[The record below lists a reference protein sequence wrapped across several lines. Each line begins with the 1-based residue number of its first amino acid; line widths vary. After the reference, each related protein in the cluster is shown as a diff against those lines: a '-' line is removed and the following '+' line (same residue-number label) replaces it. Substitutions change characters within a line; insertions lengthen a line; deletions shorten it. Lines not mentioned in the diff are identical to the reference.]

1 MSEIRP
7 LPPQQLRRGCDPGGF
22 AFETTADLVEVPG
35 IIGQDRVKEA
45 VRFAIG
51 IRRYGYNLFA
61 LGPAGMGKHSFV
73 RAFLE
78 RRAAEEPAPPDWCY
92 VHNFRDG
99 RRPRALRLPS
109 DRAPVLRD
117 DMERLVEELSAAI
130 PAVFEGEEYRAQRQL
145 LETRLT
151 EASAQAFAEVETRAR
166 EQGVALIRAAQGV
179 GLAPL
184 RDGEVM
190 EPDDF
195 KRLPEEEQERLRT
208 VMAEL
213 QKQIEQSAGA
223 LPNAARKHREEVRKL
238 ERRAVTQ
245 AVTQLVDEVRAH
257 FTDVPDV
264 LGYLA
269 EVERNVVEHAG
280 DFLPTPEG
288 ADAVKA
294 LLGGRGREK
303 RPFRRYEVNV
313 LVTRDEARAPVVYE
327 DHPTYANLVGRIEHI
342 SELGNLVTDFTLI
355 QEGALHR
362 ANGGYLIVEARQ
374 LLLQPM
380 AWDELKRS
388 LRSQVV
394 RVDSLARSLSLVTTA
409 SLEPEPIPLDVKVI
423 LVGERQLYYLLSALD
438 PEFCELFKVAADFEE
453 QIDRTREGE
462 DLYARLLGTFAR
474 REELRPLD
482 AGAVARAVEHAS
494 RRAGDSEKLHVHAES
509 LADLLRE
516 ADHVAGEAEA
526 DTVSASH
533 IQAAID
539 AWIRRASRIRERVQE
554 DIRRGTI
561 LIDTKGEETG
571 QVNGLSVIQLG
582 GYAFGR
588 PNRITARVR
597 LGNGSVVDIEKEVA
611 LGGPLHSKGVL
622 ILAGFLGQRF
632 ASERPLSLAAS
643 LVFEQSYSG
652 VDGDSASCAE
662 LVALL
667 SALAEVPVKQGRAI
681 TGSVNQH
688 GQVQPIGG
696 VTVGRPH
703 RRRGCPHSRLQRQTP
718 HASRGRGGGGGPG
731 PVSRLAR
738 RDRRPGGGAAHRSSR
753 RRARRGRPLR
763 GRQRQPPSRR
773 PAGRVR
779 QEGPGLREDTGPRR
793 GQQEQGRR
801 EDRDET
807 LKFQGG
813 VCDRRGDAR
822 VNG

>member
-1 MSEIRP
+1 MSDTRP
-7 LPPQQLRRGCDPGGF
+7 LSPQQLRRSCDPGGF
-22 AFETTADLVEVPG
+22 SFETTADLPDVAG
-35 IIGQDRVKEA
+35 IIGQQRVVEA

-51 IRRYGYNLFA
+51 IRRYGYNLYA
-61 LGPAGMGKHSFV
+61 LGPAGMGKHTFV

-92 VHNFRDG
+92 VHSFKDG

-109 DRAPVLRD
+109 ERAPRLRE
-117 DMERLVEELSAAI
+117 DMERLVEELRAAI
-130 PAVFEGEEYRAQRQL
+130 PAVFEGEDYRARRQA
-145 LETRLT
+145 LEARLN
-151 EASAQAFAEVETRAR
+151 EASALAFAEVEKRAQ
-166 EQGVALIRAAQGV
+166 EQGIALIRAAQGV

-184 RDGEVM
+184 RDGQVI

-195 KRLPEEEQERLRT
+195 KRLPEEEQTRLRA

-213 QKQIEQSAGA
+213 QKEIEAAAGA
-223 LPNAARKHREEVRKL
+223 LPKAARKHRDELRKL
-238 ERRAVTQ
+238 ERRVTTQ
-245 AVTQLVDEVRAH
+245 AVTQVVDDARAH
-257 FTDVPDV
+257 WTDVPEV

-269 EVERNVVEHAG
+269 EVERDVVEHAG

-288 ADAVKA
+288 SDAVKA
-294 LLGGRGREK
+294 LLGGRGRER

-313 LVTRDEARAPVVYE
+313 LVTRDGAGAPVVYE

-362 ANGGYLIVEARQ
+362 ANGGYLIVEARK
-374 LLLQPM
+374 LLQQPM

-388 LRSQVV
+388 LRSQLV
-394 RVDSLARSLSLVTTA
+394 RVDSLARAYSLVTTA
-409 SLEPEPIPLDVKVI
+409 SLEPEPIPLDVKVV

-453 QIDRTREGE
+453 QIDRTPEGE
-462 DLYARLLGTFAR
+462 ELYARLLGTFAR
-474 REELRPLD
+474 REDLRPLD
-482 AGAVARAVEHAS
+482 PGAVARAVEHAS
-494 RRAGDSEKLHVHAES
+494 RRAGDSGKLQVHAES

-516 ADHVAGEAEA
+516 ADHIAGEAEA
-526 DTVSASH
+526 ETVSAAH
-533 IQAAID
+533 IQTAID
-539 AWIRRASRIRERVQE
+539 AWIRRASRVRERVQE
-554 DIRRGTI
+554 DILRGTV
-561 LIDTKGEETG
+561 LIDTRGETVG
-571 QVNGLSVIQLG
+571 QVNGLSVLQLG

-632 ASERPLSLAAS
+632 ASGRPLSLAAS

-667 SALAEVPVKQGRAI
+667 SALADAPVRQGRAI

-696 VTVGRPH
+696 VNEKIEGFFDV
-703 RRRGCPHSRLQRQTP
+703 CQ
-718 HASRGRGGGGGPG
+718 GRGLSGGEGVLIPASNVKHLMLRADVVEAAEKGLFHIW
-731 PVSRLAR
+731 PVETVDQAVELLTGLPAGVRGDDGHFAEGSVNRRADDRLAEF
-738 RDRRPGGGAAHRSSR
+738 AKKA
-753 RRARRGRPLR
+753 RAFGKT
-763 GRQRQPPSRR
+763 PPASGNNKNEKNEEAK
-773 PAGRVR
+773 P
-779 QEGPGLREDTGPRR
+779 QT
-793 GQQEQGRR
+793 
-801 EDRDET
+801 
-807 LKFQGG
+807 
-813 VCDRRGDAR
+813 
-822 VNG
+822 

>member
-22 AFETTADLVEVPG
+22 TFETTADLPDVPG
-35 IIGQDRVKEA
+35 VIGQERVEEA

-51 IRRYGYNLFA
+51 IRRYGYNLYA
-61 LGPAGMGKHSFV
+61 LGPSGMGKHSFV

-78 RRAAEEPAPPDWCY
+78 RRAAEEAPPPDWCY
-92 VHNFRDG
+92 VHNFKDS
-99 RRPRALRLPS
+99 RRPRALKLPP
-109 DRAPVLRD
+109 DRAPMLRN
-117 DMERLVEELSAAI
+117 DMERLVEDLSAAI
-130 PAVFEGEEYRAQRQL
+130 PAVFEGEDYRAQRQL
-145 LETRLT
+145 LETQLT
-151 EASAQAFAEVETRAR
+151 EASAQAFAEVEKRAQD
-166 EQGVALIRAAQGV
+166 QGIALIRAAQGV

-190 EPDDF
+190 EPDEF

-208 VMAEL
+208 VMAGL

-223 LPNAARKHREEVRKL
+223 LPNAARKHQDEVRKL
-238 ERRAVTQ
+238 ERRAVAQ
-245 AVTQLVDEVRAH
+245 AVTLLVDEVRGH

-269 EVERNVVEHAG
+269 GVERDVVEHAG
-280 DFLPTPEG
+280 DFLPAPEG

-294 LLGGRGREK
+294 LLGGRSREK
-303 RPFRRYEVNV
+303 RPFRRYEANV
-313 LVTRDEARAPVVYE
+313 LVTRDEAGAPVVYE
-327 DHPTYANLVGRIEHI
+327 DHPTHANLVGRIEHV

-362 ANGGYLIVEARQ
+362 ANGGYLIVEARK
-374 LLLQPM
+374 LLQQPM

-394 RVDSLARSLSLVTTA
+394 RVDSLARSLGLVTTA
-409 SLEPEPIPLDVKVI
+409 SLEPEPIPLDLKVV

-462 DLYARLLGTFAR
+462 ELYARLLGTFAR
-474 REELRPLD
+474 REKLRPLD
-482 AGAVARAVEHAS
+482 VGAVARAVEHAS

-516 ADHVAGEAEA
+516 ADYLAGEAEA
-526 DTVSASH
+526 DAVSASH

-554 DIRRGTI
+554 DIRRGTV
-561 LIDTKGEETG
+561 LIDTSGEETG

-597 LGNGSVVDIEKEVA
+597 LGNGSVVDIEKEVT

-622 ILAGFLGQRF
+622 ILSGFLGQRF
-632 ASERPLSLAAS
+632 APERPLSLAAR

-667 SALAEVPVKQGRAI
+667 SA
-681 TGSVNQH
+681 
-688 GQVQPIGG
+688 
-696 VTVGRPH
+696 
-703 RRRGCPHSRLQRQTP
+703 
-718 HASRGRGGGGGPG
+718 
-731 PVSRLAR
+731 
-738 RDRRPGGGAAHRSSR
+738 
-753 RRARRGRPLR
+753 
-763 GRQRQPPSRR
+763 
-773 PAGRVR
+773 PA
-779 QEGPGLREDTGPRR
+779 
-793 GQQEQGRR
+793 
-801 EDRDET
+801 
-807 LKFQGG
+807 
-813 VCDRRGDAR
+813 
-822 VNG
+822 